1 MKKKFIV
8 EYYGGCSH
16 FDNWDD
22 AATFIKKQLKYGAV
36 TVTHE

>member
-16 FDNWDD
+16 FDNWED
-22 AATFIKKQLKYGAV
+22 AAAFIKKECKAAPV
-36 TVTHE
+36 TVSYA